1 MRKQDDREVATAHRR
16 GNTEFEFPLV
26 IRDRQSYRA
35 DRDGGDC
42 RIHGKPPS
50 FVDKIVHVIS
60 RFICLQ
66 ANVGWL
72 FRASWSIAPYILMR
86 SNAPYDKPFMLDG
99 TLTEREKTAT
109 SAEGTPKRRV
119 RADAQR
125 SEDAVLEAAKAL
137 FAEAGVDATVRQ
149 IADRAGVGM
158 GTLYRRFPKR
168 SDLIAAVFRREVDA
182 CAAEAATL
190 ATRYTPGEA
199 LERWLKRYAQFLGTK
214 KGLAVALHSGDP
226 AFDELPAYFRAH
238 FEPAL
243 ASLLDAAAATKEVR
257 DDVEPYD
264 LLRAI
269 GNLGVATGED
279 GAAHAGRI
287 LNLLIDGLRHRQ
299 SHS

>member
-1 MRKQDDREVATAHRR
+1 MRSVAPYGKPFIMDGAL
-16 GNTEFEFPLV
+16 TE
-26 IRDRQSYRA
+26 
-35 DRDGGDC
+35 
-42 RIHGKPPS
+42 HGK
-50 FVDKIVHVIS
+50 
-60 RFICLQ
+60 
-66 ANVGWL
+66 A
-72 FRASWSIAPYILMR
+72 
-86 SNAPYDKPFMLDG
+86 
-99 TLTEREKTAT
+99 AT
-109 SAEGTPKRRV
+109 SAEGAPKRRV

-125 SEDAVLEAAKAL
+125 SEDAVVEAAKTL

-190 ATRYTPGEA
+190 ATSYTPGEA

-243 ASLLDAAAATKEVR
+243 AALLAAAAATNEVR

-279 GAAHAGRI
+279 GSAHAGRI

-299 SHS
+299 PES